1 MSANRLFL
9 HEHPLAASSW
19 KLDCVK
25 QLLTHR
31 DVHRVR
37 GDMCQHN
44 MIIRDTIGP
53 ALAFKPTGWMSNS
66 VIILSELNKLCTND
80 GGPDDHRHASLQ
92 NSRAAKAAVY
102 PEKLCLAILR
112 GLCKE
117 LIDRNKMF
125 VGQIGTTCE
134 EPEET

>member
-1 MSANRLFL
+1 M
-9 HEHPLAASSW
+9 H
-19 KLDCVK
+19 K
-25 QLLTHR
+25 

-44 MIIRDTIGP
+44 MIIRDPMGP

-66 VIILSELNKLCTND
+66 IVILSELNKLCTNV
-80 GGPDDHRHASLQ
+80 GGPDDHRHANLQ

-112 GLCKE
+112 GLRRE
-117 LIDRNKMF
+117 LIDRRKMF
-125 VGQIGTTCE
+125 LSLIHI
-134 EPEET
+134 